1 MRFRILG
8 PLEISGAGHTLT
20 VTAARQRVV
29 LGTLLLDAN
38 CVVSTAQLA
47 DALWDD
53 APPSTARG
61 QVQICVSA
69 LRKTLTRL
77 GLPDRIVT
85 RPPGYLIGVAD
96 GEMDLHYFDRLV
108 LAGQQALAG
117 SRLDDAAEAFSAALA
132 LWRGSALAGVE
143 SPAVR
148 AAATRLDERRLAVT
162 EDWLDVELHRGRHQ
176 HVVGELREL
185 LAAHPLRE
193 RLHAQHMRA
202 LSGAGRPAEALA
214 AYRSARR
221 TFLDELGLE
230 PGGELR
236 RLERAILTDG
246 RADEPVDDAPAPPA
260 PPTVPRLL
268 PADPA
273 ELIGRDEPLGVVCAA
288 LGDGGGTSVP
298 VVAISGPV
306 GVGKSTVAVRAA
318 HALAPAYPDGQLY
331 LRLLDADG
339 RPVPPEAA
347 LARFLRALG
356 LPGATVPAG
365 LDERA
370 ELYRNRIAGRRVLVV
385 LDDVTHERQVL
396 PLLPGTGGAGVL
408 VTSRRRLTGLTG
420 ARSVHL
426 DPLGVEDSV
435 RLLASALGLPRLTAD
450 PAGSATLA
458 GLCDN
463 LPLALRIAAARL
475 AARPHWTVAQLAGRL
490 RHPSRRLD
498 ELSFG
503 GLDVRTRLATSYAAL
518 APAARLLFRSL
529 GALPDADLPT
539 PLTTW
544 LPGAREADVE
554 DALEELVDAQLVEV
568 GVGPTRYRL
577 SGLVRLYAA
586 ERLASDEPTGHAP
599 AESA

>member
-29 LGTLLLDAN
+29 LSTLLLDAN

-53 APPSTARG
+53 APPTTARG

-85 RPPGYLIGVAD
+85 RPPGYLIEVAD
-96 GEMDLHYFDRLV
+96 GDLDLHYFDRLV
-108 LAGQQALAG
+108 LAGQQALAE
-117 SRLDDAAEAFSAALA
+117 SRLDDAAEALSAALA
-132 LWRGSALAGVE
+132 LWRGTALAGVD
-143 SPAVR
+143 SPALR

-185 LAAHPLRE
+185 VATHPLRE

-221 TFLDELGLE
+221 VFLDELGLE

-236 RLERAILTDG
+236 RLERAILTDA
-246 RADEPVDDAPAPPA
+246 RADEPADDVPVSPP
-260 PPTVPRLL
+260 VPRLL
-268 PADPA
+268 PADPP
-273 ELIGRDEPLGVVCAA
+273 ELSGRDRPLAVLREALAGNDGAA
-288 LGDGGGTSVP
+288 VP
-298 VVAISGPV
+298 LVAISGPV
-306 GVGKSTVAVRAA
+306 GVGKSTLAVRAA

-331 LRLLDADG
+331 LNLLDPDG
-339 RPVPPEAA
+339 RPVAPATA
-347 LARFLRALG
+347 LERFLRALG
-356 LPGATVPAG
+356 LSGDAVPAG

-370 ELYRNRIAGRRVLVV
+370 ELYRDRIAGRRVLVV

-396 PLLPGTGGAGVL
+396 PLLPGATGAGVL

-420 ARSVHL
+420 ARAVHL
-426 DPLGVEDSV
+426 DPLDIADSV
-435 RLLASALGLPRLTAD
+435 RLLATALGPARLAAD
-450 PAGSATLA
+450 PAGATALA
-458 GLCDN
+458 QLCDG

-475 AARPHWTVAQLAGRL
+475 AARPHWTVAQLADRL
-490 RHPSRRLD
+490 RDEARRLD
-498 ELSFG
+498 ELTFG
-503 GLDVRTRLATSYAAL
+503 GLDVRARLATSYAVL
-518 APAARLLFRSL
+518 SPAARLLFRSL
-529 GALPDADLPT
+529 GALPAADLPL
-539 PLTTW
+539 PLAGR
-544 LPGAREADVE
+544 LPGVRDEIVE
-554 DALEELVDAQLVEV
+554 DALEELVDAQLVDV
-568 GVGPTRYRL
+568 GVDPTRYRL
-577 SGLVRLYAA
+577 AGLIRLYAA
-586 ERLASDEPTGHAP
+586 ERLAGDEPTAH

>member
-8 PLEISGAGHTLT
+8 PLEISGAGRTLT

-53 APPSTARG
+53 APPTTARG

-69 LRKTLTRL
+69 LRKTLTGL

-85 RPPGYLIGVAD
+85 RPPGYLIEVAD
-96 GEMDLHYFDRLV
+96 GDLDLHYFDRLV
-108 LAGQQALAG
+108 LAGQQALAE
-117 SRLDDAAEAFSAALA
+117 SRLDDAAEALSAALA

-143 SPAVR
+143 SQAVR
-148 AAATRLDERRLAVT
+148 AAAARLDERRLAVI

-214 AYRSARR
+214 AYRAARR

-246 RADEPVDDAPAPPA
+246 RADEPADDVPVPPA
-260 PPTVPRLL
+260 VPRLL

-273 ELIGRDEPLGVVCAA
+273 ELTGRDEPLRMVRTA
-288 LGDGGGTSVP
+288 LGDGGTTSVP

-306 GVGKSTVAVRAA
+306 GVGKSTLAVRAA
-318 HALAPAYPDGQLY
+318 HALAPEYPDGQLY

-347 LARFLRALG
+347 LERFLRALG
-356 LPGATVPAG
+356 LSGDALPDG

-370 ELYRNRIAGRRVLVV
+370 ERYRDRIAGRRVLVV

-396 PLLPGTGGAGVL
+396 PLLPGATGAGVL
-408 VTSRRRLTGLTG
+408 ITSRRRLTGLTG
-420 ARSVHL
+420 ARLIHL
-426 DPLGVEDSV
+426 DPLGVDDSV
-435 RLLASALGLPRLTAD
+435 RLLATALGRPRLASD
-450 PAGSATLA
+450 PAGAAALA
-458 GLCDN
+458 GLCDG
-463 LPLALRIAAARL
+463 LPLALRIVAARL

-490 RHPSRRLD
+490 RDEARRLD
-498 ELSFG
+498 ELTFG
-503 GLDVRTRLATSYAAL
+503 GLDVRARLATSYATL
-518 APAARLLFRSL
+518 SPAARLLFRSL
-529 GALPDADLPT
+529 GALPDADLPVA
-539 PLTTW
+539 LTGR
-544 LPGAREADVE
+544 LPGCAGHSVE

-568 GVGPTRYRL
+568 GPDPTRYRL
-577 SGLVRLYAA
+577 SGLIRLYAA
-586 ERLASDEPTGHAP
+586 ERLASDEPTGLAP

>member
-29 LGTLLLDAN
+29 LSTLLLDAN

-53 APPSTARG
+53 APPTTARG

-85 RPPGYLIGVAD
+85 RPPGYLIEVAD
-96 GEMDLHYFDRLV
+96 GDLDLHYFDRLV
-108 LAGQQALAG
+108 LAGQQALAE
-117 SRLDDAAEAFSAALA
+117 SRLDDAAEALSAALA
-132 LWRGSALAGVE
+132 LWRGTALAGVE
-143 SPAVR
+143 SPALR

-185 LAAHPLRE
+185 VATHPLRE

-221 TFLDELGLE
+221 LFLDELGLE

-236 RLERAILTDG
+236 RLERAILTDA
-246 RADEPVDDAPAPPA
+246 RADESSDDPPVSPP
-260 PPTVPRLL
+260 VPRLL
-268 PADPA
+268 PADPP
-273 ELIGRDEPLGVVCAA
+273 ELSGRDRPLAVLREALAGNDGAA
-288 LGDGGGTSVP
+288 VP
-298 VVAISGPV
+298 LVAISGPV
-306 GVGKSTVAVRAA
+306 GVGKSTLAVRAA

-331 LRLLDADG
+331 LNLLDPDG
-339 RPVPPEAA
+339 RPVAPAAA
-347 LARFLRALG
+347 LERFLRALG
-356 LPGATVPAG
+356 LSGDAVPAG

-370 ELYRNRIAGRRVLVV
+370 ELYRDRIAGRRVLVV

-396 PLLPGTGGAGVL
+396 PLLPGATGAGVL

-420 ARSVHL
+420 ARAVHL
-426 DPLGVEDSV
+426 DPLDVADSV
-435 RLLASALGLPRLTAD
+435 RLLATALGPARLAAD
-450 PAGSATLA
+450 PAGATALA
-458 GLCDN
+458 RLCDG

-475 AARPHWTVAQLAGRL
+475 AARPHWTVAHLADRL
-490 RHPSRRLD
+490 RDEARRLD
-498 ELSFG
+498 ELTLG
-503 GLDVRTRLATSYAAL
+503 GLDVRARLATSYAAL
-518 APAARLLFRSL
+518 SPAARLLFRSL
-529 GALPDADLPT
+529 GALPAADLPL
-539 PLTTW
+539 PLAGR
-544 LPGAREADVE
+544 LPGVRDEIVE
-554 DALEELVDAQLVEV
+554 DALEELVDAQLVDV
-568 GVGPTRYRL
+568 GVDPTRYRL
-577 SGLVRLYAA
+577 AGLIRLYAA
-586 ERLASDEPTGHAP
+586 ERLAGDEPTTH

>member
-29 LGTLLLDAN
+29 LSTLLLDAN

-53 APPSTARG
+53 APPTTARG

-85 RPPGYLIGVAD
+85 RPPGYLIEVAD
-96 GEMDLHYFDRLV
+96 GDLDLHYFDRLV
-108 LAGQQALAG
+108 LAGQQALAE
-117 SRLDDAAEAFSAALA
+117 SRLDDAAEALSGALA
-132 LWRGSALAGVE
+132 LWRGTALAGVD
-143 SPAVR
+143 SPALR

-185 LAAHPLRE
+185 VATHPLRE

-221 TFLDELGLE
+221 VFLDELGLE

-236 RLERAILTDG
+236 RLERAILTDA
-246 RADEPVDDAPAPPA
+246 RADEPADDVPVSPP
-260 PPTVPRLL
+260 VPRLL
-268 PADPA
+268 PADPP
-273 ELIGRDEPLGVVCAA
+273 ELSGRDRPLAVLREALAGNDGAA
-288 LGDGGGTSVP
+288 VP
-298 VVAISGPV
+298 LVAISGPV
-306 GVGKSTVAVRAA
+306 GVGKSTLAVRAA

-331 LRLLDADG
+331 LNLLDPDG
-339 RPVPPEAA
+339 RPVAPAAA
-347 LARFLRALG
+347 LERFLRALG
-356 LPGATVPAG
+356 LAGDGVPAG

-370 ELYRNRIAGRRVLVV
+370 ELYRDRIAGRRVLVV

-396 PLLPGTGGAGVL
+396 PLLPGTTDAGVL

-420 ARSVHL
+420 ARAVHL
-426 DPLGVEDSV
+426 DPLDIADSV
-435 RLLASALGLPRLTAD
+435 RLLATALSPARLATD
-450 PAGSATLA
+450 PADATALA
-458 GLCDN
+458 QLCDG

-475 AARPHWTVAQLAGRL
+475 AARPHWTVAQLADRL
-490 RHPSRRLD
+490 RDEARRLD
-498 ELSFG
+498 ELTFG
-503 GLDVRTRLATSYAAL
+503 GLDVRARLATSYAAL
-518 APAARLLFRSL
+518 SPAARLLFRSL
-529 GALPDADLPT
+529 GALPAADLPL
-539 PLTTW
+539 PLAGR
-544 LPGAREADVE
+544 LPGVRDEIVE
-554 DALEELVDAQLVEV
+554 DALEELVDAQLVDV
-568 GVGPTRYRL
+568 GVDPTRYRL
-577 SGLVRLYAA
+577 AGLIRLYAA
-586 ERLASDEPTGHAP
+586 ERLADDEPTTH

>member
-8 PLEISGAGHTLT
+8 PLEISGAGRTLT

-29 LGTLLLDAN
+29 LSTLLLDAN
-38 CVVSTAQLA
+38 CVVSAAQLA
-47 DALWDD
+47 DALWDHE
-53 APPSTARG
+53 PPTTARG

-69 LRKTLTRL
+69 LRKTLAGL
-77 GLPDRIVT
+77 GLPDRIIT
-85 RPPGYLIGVAD
+85 RPPGYLIAVSD
-96 GEMDLHYFDRLV
+96 GDLDLHYFDRLV
-108 LAGQQALAG
+108 LAGQQALAE
-117 SRLDDAAEAFSAALA
+117 SRLDDAAEALSGALA
-132 LWRGSALAGVE
+132 LWRGAALAGVE
-143 SPAVR
+143 SQALRV
-148 AAATRLDERRLAVT
+148 AATRLDERRLAVT
-162 EDWLDVELHRGRHQ
+162 EDWLDVELQRGRHQ

-185 LAAHPLRE
+185 VATYPLRE

-246 RADEPVDDAPAPPA
+246 RADEPAEAPP
-260 PPTVPRLL
+260 PPAAVPRLL

-273 ELIGRDEPLGVVCAA
+273 ELTGRDGPLALIRATLATSGAA
-288 LGDGGGTSVP
+288 PVP

-306 GVGKSTVAVRAA
+306 GVGKSTLAVRAA

-331 LRLLDADG
+331 LNLLGADG

-347 LARFLRALG
+347 LGRFLRALG

-370 ELYRNRIAGRRVLVV
+370 ELYRDRIAERRVLVV

-408 VTSRRRLTGLTG
+408 VTSRRRLAGLTG

-435 RLLASALGLPRLTAD
+435 RLLASALGWPRLAAD
-450 PAGSATLA
+450 PAGSAVLA
-458 GLCDN
+458 GLCDG

-503 GLDVRTRLATSYAAL
+503 GLDVRARLATSYAAL

-539 PLTTW
+539 PPAPW

-586 ERLASDEPTGHAP
+586 ERLAGEPTTHAP

>member
-1 MRFRILG
+1 
-8 PLEISGAGHTLT
+8 
-20 VTAARQRVV
+20 V

-53 APPSTARG
+53 APPTTARG

-85 RPPGYLIGVAD
+85 RPPGYLIEVAD
-96 GEMDLHYFDRLV
+96 GELDLHYFDRLV
-108 LAGQQALAG
+108 LAGQQALAE
-117 SRLDDAAEAFSAALA
+117 SRLDDAAEALSGALA

-185 LAAHPLRE
+185 VATHPLRE

-202 LSGAGRPAEALA
+202 LFGAGRPAEALA

-221 TFLDELGLE
+221 VFLDELGLE

-246 RADEPVDDAPAPPA
+246 RTDDPADDAPVPPA
-260 PPTVPRLL
+260 VPRLL

-273 ELIGRDEPLGVVCAA
+273 ELTGRDAPLGVVRTA
-288 LGDGGGTSVP
+288 LGDAAPASVP

-306 GVGKSTVAVRAA
+306 GVGKSTLAVRAA

-331 LRLLDADG
+331 LNLLDPDG
-339 RPVPPEAA
+339 RPVAPGAA
-347 LARFLRALG
+347 LERFLRALG
-356 LPGATVPAG
+356 LSGDAVPAG

-370 ELYRNRIAGRRVLVV
+370 ELYRDRIAGRRVLVV
-385 LDDVTHERQVL
+385 LDDVTHEWQVL
-396 PLLPGTGGAGVL
+396 PLLPGATGAGVL

-420 ARSVHL
+420 ARPVHL
-426 DPLGVEDSV
+426 DPLGIEDSV
-435 RLLASALGLPRLTAD
+435 RLLATALGPSRLAAD
-450 PAGSATLA
+450 PAGTTALA
-458 GLCDN
+458 RLCDG
-463 LPLALRIAAARL
+463 LPLALRIVAARL
-475 AARPHWTVAQLAGRL
+475 AARPHWTVAHLVDRL
-490 RHPSRRLD
+490 RDEARRLD
-498 ELSFG
+498 ELTVG
-503 GLDVRTRLATSYAAL
+503 GLDVRARLATSYAAL
-518 APAARLLFRSL
+518 SPPARLLFRSL

-539 PLTTW
+539 PLARRP
-544 LPGAREADVE
+544 PGIREADVE

-586 ERLASDEPTGHAP
+586 ERLASDEPTGHTP

>member
-29 LGTLLLDAN
+29 LSTLLLDAN

-53 APPSTARG
+53 APPTTARG

-85 RPPGYLIGVAD
+85 RPPGYLIEVAD
-96 GEMDLHYFDRLV
+96 GDLDLHYFDRLV
-108 LAGQQALAG
+108 LAGQQALAE
-117 SRLDDAAEAFSAALA
+117 SRLDDAAEALSGALA
-132 LWRGSALAGVE
+132 LWRGTALAGVE
-143 SPAVR
+143 SQALR

-185 LAAHPLRE
+185 VATHPLRE

-221 TFLDELGLE
+221 VFLDELGLE

-236 RLERAILTDG
+236 RLERAILTDA
-246 RADEPVDDAPAPPA
+246 RADEPADDVPVSPP
-260 PPTVPRLL
+260 VPRLL

-273 ELIGRDEPLGVVCAA
+273 ELSGRDRPLAVLREALAGNDGAA
-288 LGDGGGTSVP
+288 VP
-298 VVAISGPV
+298 LVAISGPV

-331 LRLLDADG
+331 LNLLDPDG
-339 RPVPPEAA
+339 RPVAPAAA
-347 LARFLRALG
+347 LERFLRALG
-356 LPGATVPAG
+356 LSGDTVPAG

-370 ELYRNRIAGRRVLVV
+370 ELYRDRIAGRRVLVV

-396 PLLPGTGGAGVL
+396 PLLPGASGAGVL

-420 ARSVHL
+420 ARAVHL
-426 DPLGVEDSV
+426 DPLDIEDSV
-435 RLLASALGLPRLTAD
+435 RLLATALGPPRLAAD
-450 PAGSATLA
+450 PAAARALA
-458 GLCDN
+458 RLCDG

-475 AARPHWTVAQLAGRL
+475 AARPHWTMAHLADRL
-490 RHPSRRLD
+490 RDEARRLD
-498 ELSFG
+498 ELAFG
-503 GLDVRTRLATSYAAL
+503 GLDVRARLATSYAAL
-518 APAARLLFRSL
+518 SPAARLLFRSL
-529 GALPDADLPT
+529 GALPDADLPL
-539 PLTTW
+539 PLAGR
-544 LPGAREADVE
+544 LPGVRDEIVE

-568 GVGPTRYRL
+568 GVDPTRYRL
-577 SGLVRLYAA
+577 AGLVRLYAA
-586 ERLASDEPTGHAP
+586 ERLAGDEPITR